1 MPTVYYNP
9 PLEMAYKTFTT
20 APGGPHH
27 HMICRAHYLERLG
40 WAPTDDVTA
49 ADIVHVTGVVF
60 PGHRI
65 DVHTINAVWPTHL
78 NPAAPQWWFEQN
90 TLMQRTAQ
98 SAKRVVALSNYTAMR
113 IDEQL
118 GIEPVVIR
126 QAFDAEEWD
135 KPLDTGW
142 RQRFGI
148 PGDAPMALWPKT
160 VADWLRDPVA
170 AVHLAAER
178 PEIHIFMMADPIN
191 VTAWV
196 GRILPPNVHCVGLL
210 PFEQYQTLLNE
221 CDVLLKTTLEASGQ
235 AQLEAMYL
243 GKPVLAYD
251 WGGVSE
257 VIGGP
262 RPAGVLVPAGDIEAF
277 VDAWSDVW
285 RKRKSLGN
293 NGKKKAQAHTWEKIA
308 PEYVKLYEG
317 ILDE

>member
-27 HMICRAHYLERLG
+27 GMIGRAHYLERLG
-40 WAPTDDVTA
+40 WVPTGDITA

-78 NPAAPQWWFEQN
+78 NPSAPQWWWEQN
-90 TLMQRTAQ
+90 YMMQRTAQ
-98 SAKRVVALSNYTAMR
+98 SAKRVVVFSNYTASLA
-113 IDEQL
+113 DELL
-118 GIEPVVIR
+118 GIEPVIIP
-126 QAFDAEEWD
+126 QAFDPEEWD

-160 VADWLRDPVA
+160 VADWLRNPAA

-178 PEIHIFMMADPIN
+178 PEVHVFLMADQTN

-196 GRILPPNVHCVGLL
+196 GRVLPPNVHCVGIL
-210 PFEQYQTLLNE
+210 PFGQYQTLVNE
-221 CDVLLKTTLEASGQ
+221 CDVYLATTVESASNSQ
-235 AQLEAMYL
+235 IEAMYL
-243 GKPVLAYD
+243 GKPVLGYA
-251 WGGVSE
+251 WGGAE
-257 VIGGP
+257 EMTMGP
-262 RPAGVLVPAGDIEAF
+262 RPAGVLVEPGDIEAF

-285 RKRKSLGN
+285 RKRKSY
-293 NGKKKAQAHTWEKIA
+293 GKNAKKRAEARAWEKIA

-317 ILDE
+317 ILNG